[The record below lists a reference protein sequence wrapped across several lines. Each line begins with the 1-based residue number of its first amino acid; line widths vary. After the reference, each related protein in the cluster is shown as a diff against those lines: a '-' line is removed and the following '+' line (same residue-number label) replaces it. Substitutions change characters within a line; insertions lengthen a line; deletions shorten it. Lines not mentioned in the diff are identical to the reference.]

1 MDKIGKY
8 RKICRKSQVLTENT
22 VKYTEKATFLRTD
35 SVGFIGHRHYYAKEH
50 ITNGELIYK
59 NIVGFLLIYYTTIF
73 YCIFFV
79 NILFFIFFILQK
91 YTIAKK

>member
-22 VKYTEKATFLRTD
+22 VKYTEKATYLRTD
-35 SVGFIGHRHYYAKEH
+35 SAGFIGHRHYYAKEH
-50 ITNGELIYK
+50 IYKGRIPGTNRWILV
-59 NIVGFLLIYYTTIF
+59 NLLYNHF
-73 YCIFFV
+73 YCIFFCKY
-79 NILFFIFFILQK
+79 IIFIFFILQK